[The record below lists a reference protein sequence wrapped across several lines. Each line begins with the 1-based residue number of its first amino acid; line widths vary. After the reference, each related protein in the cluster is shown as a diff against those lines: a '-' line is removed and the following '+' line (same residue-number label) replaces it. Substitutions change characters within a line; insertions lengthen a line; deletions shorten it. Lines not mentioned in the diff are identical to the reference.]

1 MHHSDR
7 LRIRVLVVDRW
18 PALRLGI
25 RTSLLQAKYAEVVGE
40 AGEAKQAL
48 RLNSRLRPDVVLL
61 DIALAHEWDGLE
73 LCKLLKASPASAS
86 KPRVLVYTARNSRE
100 EVAAAS
106 LAGADGFL
114 HKGMECESIGE
125 TVYKVHRGQ
134 RIWALG
140 HAEEESESK
149 LSAMIEEASLTSK
162 EQEVL
167 SFLLRRYT
175 NAEIA
180 EQLSLSSNTVKT
192 HVSSILRKLALHS
205 RQQLVRLA
213 SS

>member
-48 RLNSRLRPDVVLL
+48 WLNSRLHPDVVLL
-61 DIALAHEWDGLE
+61 DIALAHERDGLE
-73 LCKLLKASPASAS
+73 LCKLLKASPAN

-114 HKGMECESIGE
+114 HKGIDYESIGE
-125 TVYKVHRGQ
+125 TVYNVHTGQ